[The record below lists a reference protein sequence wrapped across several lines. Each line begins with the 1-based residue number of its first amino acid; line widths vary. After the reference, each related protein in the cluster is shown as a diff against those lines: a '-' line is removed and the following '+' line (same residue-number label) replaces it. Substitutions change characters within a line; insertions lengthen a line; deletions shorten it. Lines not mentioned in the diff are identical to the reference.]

1 MHAPT
6 ALSSPTGSTNSS
18 ALSRIQKGKL
28 EEVWRRAARLAR
40 DLRASKV
47 AAGNSLGAPR
57 LYTPIIHP
65 WFRGASTCLPHVKN
79 TAPLLGGILWAET
92 LAKSVGWGG
101 AEYTSSAWAH
111 SLRTYSPFWSST
123 WALTT
128 STLTIDNFGEQHK
141 CWNGSEAL
149 NHWERTSL
157 ESIQKLTPSTVHRQ
171 CIAGLFSPSKA
182 HTLSVKPHHTER
194 ASSRLAWWNAAMV
207 EAAAG
212 EAAMGTV
219 IKSYYNLTQLARQIL
234 S

>member
-1 MHAPT
+1 MLNACSHSAVFSHWLHKLLGAVQNPEGKAGRRWHPRWLQEILWEPQGLT
-6 ALSSPTGSTNSS
+6 LLQFTPDLGLHPPAFHTCEEHSSSP
-18 ALSRIQKGKL
+18 
-28 EEVWRRAARLAR
+28 W
-40 DLRASKV
+40 
-47 AAGNSLGAPR
+47 GN
-57 LYTPIIHP
+57 T
-65 WFRGASTCLPHVKN
+65 
-79 TAPLLGGILWAET
+79 LWAET
-92 LAKSVGWGG
+92 LAKPVGWGG

-111 SLRTYSPFWSST
+111 SLKTYNPFWSST

-128 STLTIDNFGEQHK
+128 SILTIDNFGEQHK

-149 NHWERTSL
+149 NHWERKSL

-171 CIAGLFSPSKA
+171 YVAGLFPPSKA

-207 EAAAG
+207 EAAAV
-212 EAAMGTV
+212 EAAMGAV